1 MTSTNGGYLLRTG
14 PLKWRARSLLIGN
27 GGGLYFLA
35 FGALLLIANEV
46 ASAWSLIVGIG
57 KDTGAKDIML
67 GRQPTSEGPPAG
79 QLAAE
84 EDSPAR
90 QAWASRD
97 VKDESSFVRRS
108 SSNMARWAGAQP
120 R

>member
-1 MTSTNGGYLLRTG
+1 VFSADLVIRWIAGVTGLLLG
-14 PLKWRARSLLIGN
+14 IAAGISLLIGN

-57 KDTGAKDIML
+57 KDTGAKDITL
-67 GRQPTSEGPPAG
+67 GQQSAPEGPPAG

-84 EDSPAR
+84 ENG
-90 QAWASRD
+90 SRA
-97 VKDESSFVRRS
+97 VPE
-108 SSNMARWAGAQP
+108 Q
-120 R
+120 